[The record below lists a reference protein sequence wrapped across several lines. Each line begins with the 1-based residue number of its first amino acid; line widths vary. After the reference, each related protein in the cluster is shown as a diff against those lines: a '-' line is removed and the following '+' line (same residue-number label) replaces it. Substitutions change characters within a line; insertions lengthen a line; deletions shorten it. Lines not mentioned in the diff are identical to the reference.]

1 MKNSEYWK
9 NKWVFRPT
17 EPANNFAVR
26 AYKLIKRKKLKTL
39 LDLGCGDGRDSI
51 YFFNKGLK
59 VRAVDFSF
67 SGIKKLKLQNPK
79 VNYILSD
86 IKKIKFKTNSFDI
99 IYAHLSLHYFDDE
112 TTSKIFDN
120 LYRIL
125 KKNGLLFVKCKSID
139 DKLFGKGKKIGE
151 NIYEKGHIR
160 HFFSKEYMKEK
171 LKKFKIIKIQKTSSV
186 YHNYKSA
193 FIEAAATK

>member
-67 SGIKKLKLQNPK
+67 SGINTKYEFFFTLNKLVLPPNWKWGYL
-79 VNYILSD
+79 
-86 IKKIKFKTNSFDI
+86 
-99 IYAHLSLHYFDDE
+99 
-112 TTSKIFDN
+112 
-120 LYRIL
+120 
-125 KKNGLLFVKCKSID
+125 
-139 DKLFGKGKKIGE
+139 
-151 NIYEKGHIR
+151 
-160 HFFSKEYMKEK
+160 
-171 LKKFKIIKIQKTSSV
+171 
-186 YHNYKSA
+186 
-193 FIEAAATK
+193 EA